1 MHFLFSLSLSSS
13 FPSLAPCNFL
23 FKIAHAV
30 GIRKMSFAF
39 LIVSTFPAA
48 DADVN
53 AALLLLALFNKLAM
67 REFHMN
73 SLRR

>member
-1 MHFLFSLSLSSS
+1 
-13 FPSLAPCNFL
+13 
-23 FKIAHAV
+23 
-30 GIRKMSFAF
+30 MSFAF

-53 AALLLLALFNKLAM
+53 AALLLLTLFNKLAM